1 MGAGPA
7 GGGQRGLAGLSRHSL
22 PVVQLA
28 PGGYAGAACPGHG
41 WDRNLVPGATVPVS
55 MLAFGMAGFALW
67 LYLAGAGHLRQ
78 VAAMYPK
85 DGFTPA
91 YTADVTITE
100 FSSRTGKPGARP
112 GPAALPGYCGG
123 PEVEWVSA
131 SGSVLIVD
139 YQVQPPGMAASNS
152 AWCWVC
158 RPATPS
164 PRYPAPCGNSS
175 LKRSPGSDGN
185 IRGAALSLRARCPML
200 GGLRT
205 LPLLGSAAPPAP
217 CARSA

>member
-1 MGAGPA
+1 
-7 GGGQRGLAGLSRHSL
+7 
-22 PVVQLA
+22 
-28 PGGYAGAACPGHG
+28 
-41 WDRNLVPGATVPVS
+41 

-152 AWCWVC
+152 RVVLGVQ
-158 RPATPS
+158 TGHTFTSLPS
-164 PRYPAPCGNSS
+164 PMRQFLAETV
-175 LKRSPGSDGN
+175 
-185 IRGAALSLRARCPML
+185 AW
-200 GGLRT
+200 
-205 LPLLGSAAPPAP
+205 
-217 CARSA
+217 